1 MGLKPAKF
9 AIPAATG
16 GIGLPLPDSSAL
28 DAAAPGG
35 RRLEPRQADMRLRRA
50 GLRTTKQRVILAEIL
65 FADGMNRHVT
75 AESLFAAASAQGA
88 KLSLATVY
96 NCLHQFTAA
105 GLLRMVG
112 VDGGRS
118 YFDTNLTP
126 HHHFYHESTGDLQDI
141 PEGDVQLARLPQ
153 PPEGRSIRHVDVIVR
168 LKD

>member
-1 MGLKPAKF
+1 MASHPASDARF
-9 AIPAATG
+9 PAATG
-16 GIGLPLPDSSAL
+16 GMADRHSQEQRPL
-28 DAAAPGG
+28 
-35 RRLEPRQADMRLRRA
+35 EQRQADLRLRRA

-65 FADGMNRHVT
+65 FADGLNRHVT

-96 NCLHQFTAA
+96 NCLHQFTSA

-118 YFDTNLTP
+118 YFDTNLSP
-126 HHHFYHESTGDLQDI
+126 HHHFYHESTGELQDI
-141 PEGDVQLARLPQ
+141 PEGDVELARLPL
-153 PPEGRSIRHVDVIVR
+153 PPQGRSIRHVDVIVR